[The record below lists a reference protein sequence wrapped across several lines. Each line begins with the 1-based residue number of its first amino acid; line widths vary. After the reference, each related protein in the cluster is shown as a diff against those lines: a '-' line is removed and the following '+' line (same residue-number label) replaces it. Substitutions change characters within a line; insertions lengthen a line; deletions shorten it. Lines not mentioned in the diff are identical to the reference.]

1 MAQIINIFDINFIEL
16 LFRLKLISAV
26 LSFLFMGLAVYFI
39 IQFQKLVGIKAQITQ
54 LSLRAKEPASGGGLQ
69 SKWEEILRHL
79 DSDREA
85 EWKFA
90 IIEADK
96 LIDDLLKSAGYSGE
110 TMGDRLIGMEKGQLE
125 SLDGLWEAHKV
136 RNNLVHDVNYFLRY
150 AEARRVVQ
158 LYERVLQELGG
169 I

>member
-1 MAQIINIFDINFIEL
+1 MYDIDFPQL
-16 LFRLKLISAV
+16 LYRLKLFSAIF
-26 LSFLFMGLAVYFI
+26 SFIFTGLAVYFI
-39 IQFQKLVGIKAQITQ
+39 IQFQKLVGIKIQMAK
-54 LSLRAKEPASGGGLQ
+54 LALRVPEPASGGGIQ

-96 LIDDLLKSAGYSGE
+96 LVDDLLKSAGYSGD

-125 SLDGLWEAHKV
+125 SLDGLWGAHKV
-136 RNNLVHDVNYFLRY
+136 RNKLVHDVNYFLRY
-150 AEARRVVQ
+150 AEARKVIQ
-158 LYERVLQELGG
+158 AYEKVLQELEGV
-169 I
+169 